1 MQGSLALKD
10 FNIADAAGGFGKAV
24 TKKFTAN
31 VTDSTLEIRLFWA
44 GKGTTGVPYRG
55 DYGPLI
61 SAISID
67 SGMSFYAII

>member
-1 MQGSLALKD
+1 MKD

-44 GKGTTGVPYRG
+44 GKGTTGVPYKG